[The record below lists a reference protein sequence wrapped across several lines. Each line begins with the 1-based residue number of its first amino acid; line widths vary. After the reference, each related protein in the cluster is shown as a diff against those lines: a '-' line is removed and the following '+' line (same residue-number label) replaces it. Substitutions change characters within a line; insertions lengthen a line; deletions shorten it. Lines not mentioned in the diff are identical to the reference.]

1 MRKFIAITLLFTSL
15 IGLNAQSELLP
26 KGLTAD
32 TYTNE
37 FLDSLDV
44 KKKLEINDYSMFGIS
59 YGVNLSQVT
68 WNPAQNQDML
78 LIPMNIGISYTKYG
92 KMFGYMPFF
101 GFQIGLNYTK
111 EGYQFEYN
119 EEKDYTYTIEG
130 AEKAIYDVVEMP
142 LFMHCHYDMWNFKIM
157 ANVGCYGGYRLAIQR
172 FPGETGWVKDEL
184 KNSFTETDRRWDY
197 GIKGGV
203 GFALVFDPVE
213 IHFQAAYKHSL
224 SSLYEPDHYSE
235 YYYRFAYPSNIIAS
249 VGLHFH
255 LSKRTGRTKAEIKQM
270 AKDMIYN
277 PEIYNNGN
285 TESRSRTSNNRR

>member
-1 MRKFIAITLLFTSL
+1 MLF
-15 IGLNAQSELLP
+15 
-26 KGLTAD
+26 
-32 TYTNE
+32 
-37 FLDSLDV
+37 
-44 KKKLEINDYSMFGIS
+44 
-59 YGVNLSQVT
+59 
-68 WNPAQNQDML
+68 
-78 LIPMNIGISYTKYG
+78 
-92 KMFGYMPFF
+92 
-101 GFQIGLNYTK
+101 
-111 EGYQFEYN
+111 QF
-119 EEKDYTYTIEG
+119 
-130 AEKAIYDVVEMP
+130 
-142 LFMHCHYDMWNFKIM
+142 HYDMWNFKIM

-197 GIKGGV
+197 GIKGGL